1 MSAHAFRSSSALQRM
16 KSTMSGWSALSTTIF
31 AARRVL
37 PPDLITPAE
46 ASAARM
52 NDTGPEAVPP
62 PPNRSFDERSRDR
75 FTPEPEPP
83 LKMTPSLRYQ
93 SRIESIVSWTER
105 MKQAEHCGLG
115 STPTL
120 NHTGLL
126 NENFCCNSMW
136 VSSSWKARLSAGVAK
151 YPCSTPHCAIV
162 LTTRPISWRT
172 LRSRCGVPTGP
183 RKYLETTTLV
193 ASWDHVRG
201 ISTSRCSKT
210 TSPVSPAM
218 TAVRISHSTVSYG

>member
-1 MSAHAFRSSSALQRM
+1 MSTHALRSSSALQLM
-16 KSTMSGWSALSTTIF
+16 NSTMSGWSTLSTTIF

-52 NDTGPEAVPP
+52 NDTGPDAVPP

-75 FTPEPEPP
+75 FTPDPEPP

-93 SRIESIVSWTER
+93 SRIESMVSSTER

-115 STPTL
+115 STPML

-126 NENFCCNSMW
+126 KETFWWRRRW
-136 VSSSWKARLSAGVAK
+136 VSSSVNAWRSSAVAK
-151 YPCSTPHCAIV
+151 
-162 LTTRPISWRT
+162 
-172 LRSRCGVPTGP
+172 
-183 RKYLETTTLV
+183 
-193 ASWDHVRG
+193 
-201 ISTSRCSKT
+201 
-210 TSPVSPAM
+210 
-218 TAVRISHSTVSYG
+218 